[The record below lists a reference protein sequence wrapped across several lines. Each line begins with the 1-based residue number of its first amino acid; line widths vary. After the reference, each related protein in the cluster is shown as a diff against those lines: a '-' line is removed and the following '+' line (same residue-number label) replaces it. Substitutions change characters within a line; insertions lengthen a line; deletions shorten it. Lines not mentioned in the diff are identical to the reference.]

1 MHSGLLGWVGR
12 RLPDGMKV
20 IGQRTN
26 AGEMRK
32 QSLRRREQGKGFLR
46 QAESAMKESARAG
59 GINQKLSRK
68 LHRLS
73 LPVSLQVDRVLFFS
87 DAGEFDL
94 IQIRHAQ
101 SLRLLHKIL
110 IEVRPIPVGVS
121 DSFVRTG
128 ANHQL
133 SAKMVVGSERT
144 AKFVMIKGEAPL

>member
-46 QAESAMKESARAG
+46 QAESAMKKSARAG

-68 LHRLS
+68 LHRRAMPGS
-73 LPVSLQVDRVLFFS
+73 FQVDTVFS
-87 DAGEFDL
+87 FSESGEFDL

-101 SLRLLHKIL
+101 SLRLLHKL
-110 IEVRPIPVGVS
+110 L
-121 DSFVRTG
+121 
-128 ANHQL
+128 N
-133 SAKMVVGSERT
+133 
-144 AKFVMIKGEAPL
+144 